1 MEEYTLSTVIC
12 DPWPANMIGPVHLV
26 NDDTQET
33 SMGEV
38 LDR

>member
-1 MEEYTLSTVIC
+1 MEEYILPPVIC
-12 DPWPANMIGPVHLV
+12 EPWPANMIGPVHLV

-33 SMGEV
+33 SMDEV